1 MFKLEKSTEFCHIRG
16 HQFSDTTKQASRYAS
31 YSSIGEE
38 FSRRELLVVWNEV
51 FSIKVFLIFCEFMKF
66 FFEFF
71 FLIKTHKTPWP
82 LGQGGNFYP
91 TRNRGFGCSVTT
103 EWT

>member
-1 MFKLEKSTEFCHIRG
+1 MFKLEKSAEFCHIRG
-16 HQFSDTTKQASRYAS
+16 HQLSDTTKRASRYAS
-31 YSSIGEE
+31 HFSIGEE
-38 FSRRELLVVWNEV
+38 FSRRKFLIEWNEA
-51 FSIKVFLIFCEFMKF
+51 FSIKVFLIFCEFMNF
-66 FFEFF
+66 LFEFF

-82 LGQGGNFYP
+82 LVQGGNFYP